1 MIPNRIVLDTNV
13 CLDLFVF
20 RDPRWQ
26 ALLDALRNGHLEAVS
41 RTDCRNE
48 WLIVLHYPHL
58 KLNDAGRE
66 RATAEFDALIRCI
79 DQSQGSSAAVLQR
92 TPDLVAP
99 IDAAT
104 RSPTIPTTT
113 PATTQHAPLPICR
126 DPDDQKFLELARDA
140 AAQTLITKDK
150 LLLKLA
156 RRTSRA
162 GLFEIVTPQA
172 WTANHAALVVASGA
186 TAPLT

>member
-20 RDPRWQ
+20 RDPRWH

-48 WLIVLHYPHL
+48 WLIVLRYPHL
-58 KLNDAGRE
+58 KLDDAGRE

-79 DQSQGSSAAVLQR
+79 DQPQDSSTADLPPTRAAV
-92 TPDLVAP
+92 PA
-99 IDAAT
+99 INAAT
-104 RSPTIPTTT
+104 GTALTIISL
-113 PATTQHAPLPICR
+113 APLPVCR

-156 RRTSRA
+156 RKTLRA
-162 GLFEIVTPQA
+162 GLFEIVTPQT
-172 WTANHAALVVASGA
+172 WTLTHAARNVAPDAASPA
-186 TAPLT
+186 TTPLE